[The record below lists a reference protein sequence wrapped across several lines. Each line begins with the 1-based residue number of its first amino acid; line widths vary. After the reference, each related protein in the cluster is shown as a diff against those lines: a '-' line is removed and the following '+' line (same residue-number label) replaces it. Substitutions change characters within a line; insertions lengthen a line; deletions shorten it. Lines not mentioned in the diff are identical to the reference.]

1 MHRYLKEVDCS
12 SGQFKSAKLKDKEYT
27 TKAPILFTTLQ
38 KKRNGCPKFFT
49 FLVDGELLIYVA
61 DAVSPPQS

>member
-27 TKAPILFTTLQ
+27 TKALILFTTVQ
-38 KKRNGCPKFFT
+38 KREMDAPN
-49 FLVDGELLIYVA
+49 FLLFW
-61 DAVSPPQS
+61 